1 MVVSHRYDFQRPS
14 IKRTEEGIATMSG
27 NIVSVDE
34 ESLKSD
40 LRELV
45 RKTVQETLN
54 ALLDE
59 EADEMVGAERYER
72 TAGREAYRSGH
83 YRRKLVTTSG
93 EVVLDVPKLRGATF
107 QTAVIERYRRRE
119 TSVEEAIIEMYLAGV
134 STRRIEDVSEILWGA
149 GVSAGTVSNLNEKA
163 FESVE
168 AWRTR
173 PLSGGYPYLFVDGIY
188 LKRSWGGSYENV
200 AVVVAIGVNSEGRR
214 EIVGCAE
221 GFTES
226 KESWKEF
233 LLWLRGRGLS
243 GVRLVTGDKSLGLLG
258 ALEEV
263 FPDAKYQRCTVHF
276 YRNVFGKVPRQ
287 KRVKVAKMLKAI
299 HAQESREASEAKAAE
314 VADALEAMK
323 LGAAAKV
330 VREGCRETLAYADFP
345 MQHWT
350 RIRTNNAIERL
361 NREIR
366 RRTRVVGTFP
376 DGKSALMLVTARLK
390 YIVENEWGRRRYL
403 DVSLLEDE
411 EGKA

>member
-200 AVVVAIGVNSEGRR
+200 AVMVAIGVNSEGHR